1 MLWQWPTPCDG
12 YGDLV
17 RRIKAISLLAVLALS
32 GATLLCWTMSW
43 FTFTLDDQDA
53 AAQAITVTG
62 ETAAPAL
69 AALGLAG
76 LALVAALAIAGHA
89 FRLILGVLHAAIG
102 ASIAWS
108 ALGAIVDPVSV
119 SAAAIT
125 ETTGIAGA
133 ESVRALV
140 ATAAATFWPTATL
153 GVGLLTVVCGIFIA
167 STSHRWPRA
176 VSRFQSTRFG
186 STDAPRSAISDWDSL
201 SDGSDPT
208 SR

>member
-1 MLWQWPTPCDG
+1 M
-12 YGDLV
+12 
-17 RRIKAISLLAVLALS
+17 RRIKPVSLVAALAVSA
-32 GATLLCWTMSW
+32 ATLLCWTMSW
-43 FTFTLDDQDA
+43 FTITLDESDA
-53 AAQAITVTG
+53 ATHVITVTG

-76 LALVAALAIAGHA
+76 LALVAALAIAGHV
-89 FRLILGVLHAAIG
+89 FRIILGVLQAAIG
-102 ASIAWS
+102 ASVAWS
-108 ALGAIVDPVSV
+108 ALGAIIDPIGV
-119 SAAAIT
+119 SAAVIT

-140 ATAAATFWPTATL
+140 GTVDATFWPAATL
-153 GVGLLTVVCGIFIA
+153 ALGVLTILCGVLIA

-176 VSRFQSTRFG
+176 ASRFQAARFDDA
-186 STDAPRSAISDWDSL
+186 DAPRSSISDWDSL

>member
-1 MLWQWPTPCDG
+1 M
-12 YGDLV
+12 
-17 RRIKAISLLAVLALS
+17 RRIKPVSLLAAVAVS
-32 GATLLCWTMSW
+32 GSSLLCWTMNW
-43 FTFTLDDQDA
+43 FTVTLTDHEA
-53 AAQAITVTG
+53 AADAITVTG

-89 FRLILGVLHAAIG
+89 FRIILGILQTAIG
-102 ASIAWS
+102 ASVALSAW
-108 ALGAIVDPVSV
+108 GAIIDPVGV
-119 SAAAIT
+119 SAAVIT
-125 ETTGIAGA
+125 ETTGIAGE

-140 ATAAATFWPTATL
+140 DTVAPTFWPAATL
-153 GVGLLTVVCGIFIA
+153 ALGLLTVLCGIFIA

-176 VSRFQSTRFG
+176 ANRFQATRFEE
-186 STDAPRSAISDWDSL
+186 TDQPRSSISDWDSL